1 MNQFRKNKIK
11 VDSLKEFLK
20 SNNIDIKNT
29 RKL

>member
-1 MNQFRKNKIK
+1 MNQLRKNKMK

-20 SNNIDIKNT
+20 GNNIDIKNT